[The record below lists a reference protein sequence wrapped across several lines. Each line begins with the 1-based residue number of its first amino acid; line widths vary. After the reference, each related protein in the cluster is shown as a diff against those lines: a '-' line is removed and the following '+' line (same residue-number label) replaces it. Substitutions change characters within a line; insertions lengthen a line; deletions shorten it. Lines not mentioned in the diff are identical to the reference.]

1 MYVSSNFRVSPSLQK
16 LKRHVFKAQKM
27 RLSTL
32 SADCRN
38 CHRDIIGLPQS
49 KKSNFAGKSDF
60 VNPLMEV
67 LAENESARG
76 GATASKKFETYL
88 EKKVFTTE
96 GLSCLT

>member
-1 MYVSSNFRVSPSLQK
+1 
-16 LKRHVFKAQKM
+16 
-27 RLSTL
+27 
-32 SADCRN
+32 
-38 CHRDIIGLPQS
+38 
-49 KKSNFAGKSDF
+49 
-60 VNPLMEV
+60 MEV